1 MWNSVLLRGFILV
14 VLVTANYNDPASKIL
29 HVKKDGEEEN
39 IQINVTLISHSQ
51 RQDASEAK
59 IEVKATR
66 VNGSRA
72 FSYRL
77 DIQQWR
83 ISDAP
88 GTAEATSHHLPGS
101 VILYAPEKGTM
112 WSAPGMSDDAYRF
125 SECDAVL
132 VGVAINVT
140 DTQPIFFKLTPDRFR
155 MSNLAHSQK
164 YIHTKTAH
172 INNCIIFHTS
182 LGIYVLSHCVSSWI
196 RNSTCDCFRNRLPF
210 WESRVEVVLL
220 KANMT
225 ASSWSF
231 NTSRWLPVALIE
243 YEVMRLCL
251 PSSTRAETTERA
263 AGYQHKCR
271 SEHHVVLLREL
282 RPEVH
287 RDETEQQRR
296 PP

>member
-1 MWNSVLLRGFILV
+1 MWNSVLLRGFILG
-14 VLVTANYNDPASKIL
+14 VLVTANYNEPASEIL
-29 HVKKDGEEEN
+29 HVNKDGEEEN

-132 VGVAINVT
+132 VRVAINVT
-140 DTQPIFFKLTPDRFR
+140 DTQPLFFKLTPDRFR
-155 MSNLAHSQK
+155 MPNLAPSQK
-164 YIHTKTAH
+164 YIHTKTSH

-196 RNSTCDCFRNRLPF
+196 RNSTCECFRNRLPF

-220 KANMT
+220 KAIWPRV
-225 ASSWSF
+225 AGRS
-231 NTSRWLPVALIE
+231 TS
-243 YEVMRLCL
+243 L

-282 RPEVH
+282 RPEFH